1 MTQNALTVRWLQ
13 QAKQWLV
20 SNATP
25 VIYGQFFTSNFD
37 HDGCTGPYIH
47 SVEESQQVVATV
59 ELCIL
64 MCKIIAFPFPYEIR

>member
-1 MTQNALTVRWLQ
+1 MTQNALTMQWLQ
-13 QAKQWLV
+13 QAKQRLV

-25 VIYGQFFTSNFD
+25 MIYGQFFTAILITMAALA
-37 HDGCTGPYIH
+37 HIH

-64 MCKIIAFPFPYEIR
+64 WCKILAFPFPCEIR